1 MTPMATVSDDLLQR
15 IRGEFLEMP
24 GLQVTLRQATRL
36 FHLDPIA
43 CDVALRI
50 LVEDG
55 FLVRAS
61 RDGYRRADL

>member
-1 MTPMATVSDDLLQR
+1 MMPMATVSDELLRR
-15 IRGEFLEMP
+15 IRAEFLEMP
-24 GLQVTLRQATRL
+24 GLHVTLPQASRL

-61 RDGYRRADL
+61 RDGYRRAGL

>member
-1 MTPMATVSDDLLQR
+1 MTPMASVSHDLLQR

-36 FHLDPIA
+36 FHLEPVA

-50 LVEDG
+50 LIEDG
-55 FLVRAS
+55 FLVRTT
-61 RDGYRRADL
+61 RDGYRRADA